1 MPDRLIPEQRGRPVE
16 DPVELTRRRFARRQ
30 WARRWLAWRVVL
42 GVVIAVATVVGGVWL
57 VFFSSVLAIDGVDV
71 QGNRLLTE
79 SEVQRAAAVPTG
91 EPLARADVEAIA
103 ARIEALPAV
112 ASVDVSRAWPDRILV
127 QVVEREAVAVI
138 DDDGRLRG
146 MDAEGV
152 VFREFKT
159 LPKTLPRLK
168 IAPDTR
174 GEAMAEGAAVVGVL
188 PADIVAKID
197 FVDVKTVDQISL
209 QLRDGR
215 TVVWGSADESEQKA
229 RVLDVLLRQ
238 RFDVYDVSVP
248 GQPTTR

>member
-1 MPDRLIPEQRGRPVE
+1 MRDRLMPEQRERLVD
-16 DPVELTRRRFARRQ
+16 DPVELTRKRFARRQ

-42 GVVIAVATVVGGVWL
+42 AVVLAVAAVVGGIWL
-57 VFFSSVLAIDGVDV
+57 VFFSTVLAVDGVEV

-79 SEVQRAAAVPTG
+79 SAVREAAAVPTG
-91 EPLARADVEAIA
+91 EPLARADLDAIA
-103 ARIEALPAV
+103 ARIEGLPAV
-112 ASVDVSRAWPDRILV
+112 ESVDVTRAWPDKILV

-138 DDDGRLRG
+138 DDDGRFRG

-188 PADIVAKID
+188 PADIVARID

-209 QLRDGR
+209 RFRDGR

-229 RVLDVLLRQ
+229 RVLDALLRQ

>member
-1 MPDRLIPEQRGRPVE
+1 MTEKLRDPVADE
-16 DPVELTRRRFARRQ
+16 VELTRKRFARRQ

-42 GVVIAVATVVGGVWL
+42 AVVLALAAVVGGIWL
-57 VFFSSVLAIDGVDV
+57 VFFSSVLAVDGVEV
-71 QGNRLLTE
+71 QGNRLLSE
-79 SEVQRAAAVPTG
+79 SEVREAAAAPLG
-91 EPLARADVEAIA
+91 EPLARTDLEAIA
-103 ARIEALPAV
+103 ARIEGLSAV
-112 ASVDVSRAWPDRILV
+112 ASVEVTRAWPDKVLV
-127 QVVEREAVAVI
+127 EIVEREAVAVI

-159 LPKTLPRLK
+159 LPTTLPRLK

-188 PADIVAKID
+188 PAHIVSKID
-197 FVDVKTVDQISL
+197 FVDVVTVDEITL
-209 QLRDGR
+209 HLRDGR

-229 RVLDVLLRQ
+229 RVLDALLRH

>member
-1 MPDRLIPEQRGRPVE
+1 MPEQLRDPVADE
-16 DPVELTRRRFARRQ
+16 VELTRKRFARRQ

-42 GVVIAVATVVGGVWL
+42 AVVLTVLAMVGGIWL
-57 VFFSSVLAIDGVDV
+57 VFFSSVLAIDGVEV
-71 QGNRLLTE
+71 QGNRLLSE
-79 SEVQRAAAVPTG
+79 SQVEEAAAVPTG
-91 EPLARADVEAIA
+91 EPLARADLEAIA
-103 ARIEALPAV
+103 ARIEGLPAV
-112 ASVDVSRAWPDRILV
+112 ASVDVSRAWPDKVLV

-146 MDAEGV
+146 MDADGV

-188 PADIVAKID
+188 PSDIVSKID
-197 FVDVKTVDQISL
+197 YVDVKTVDQITL
-209 QLRDGR
+209 HLRDGR

-229 RVLDVLLRQ
+229 QVLDALLRQ

>member
-1 MPDRLIPEQRGRPVE
+1 MPDRLTPEQRGRLVE
-16 DPVELTRRRFARRQ
+16 DPVELTRKRFARRQ

-42 GVVIAVATVVGGVWL
+42 GVVLAVAVVVGGVWL

-159 LPKTLPRLK
+159 LPRTLPRLK

-188 PADIVAKID
+188 PDDIVAKID

-209 QLRDGR
+209 RFRDGR

-229 RVLDVLLRQ
+229 RVLDALLRQ

>member
-1 MPDRLIPEQRGRPVE
+1 MTEKLRDPVAE
-16 DPVELTRRRFARRQ
+16 EVELTRKRFARRQ

-42 GVVIAVATVVGGVWL
+42 AIVLAVAAVVAGVWL
-57 VFFSSVLAIDGVDV
+57 VFFSSVLAVDGVEV
-71 QGNRLLTE
+71 RGNRLL
-79 SEVQRAAAVPTG
+79 SEAEVREAAAAPTG
-91 EPLARADVEAIA
+91 EPLARADLGAIA
-103 ARIEALPAV
+103 ARIEGLPAV
-112 ASVDVSRAWPDRILV
+112 ASVDVTRAWPDRILV
-127 QVVEREAVAVI
+127 EVVEREAVAVI

-152 VFREFKT
+152 VFREFQS

-188 PADIVAKID
+188 PADVVSKID
-197 FVDVKTVDQISL
+197 YVDVKTVDEITL
-209 QLRDGR
+209 HLRDGR

-229 RVLDVLLRQ
+229 RVLDALLRH